1 MSRPFAG
8 SLSNNQLCGLDW
20 QGHGTFTPVAIEK
33 LCEVL
38 PNTKISTLEC
48 AACHDLDTARYHL

>member
-8 SLSNNQLCGLDW
+8 SLSKTQLCGLSE
-20 QGHGTFTPVAIEK
+20 QGGGTFTPVAIEK

-38 PNTKISTLEC
+38 PNTRISTLRC
-48 AACHDLDTARYHL
+48 AAC